1 MSVTWGVASRQ
12 KKLARVLFEGPTGAG
27 KTKSALLLAKGIV
40 GDSGKH
46 IFVIDTERESASL
59 YANDVPF
66 ITAQLTPPYSPERYI
81 EYINSVPADQC
92 GCLIIDSITH
102 EWKGEGGCLQIV
114 DKMSGN
120 KFTNWNAVGERHQ
133 RFIEAVLNAPFH
145 VICCCRSKMAHAQEE
160 ENGKKIVKKLGMEME
175 QRDGFDYEVDLVF
188 TLDQRSHY
196 AVASKNRTTLWN
208 DGTPIL
214 ITPTEGERLRGW
226 LETEDPD
233 PNTVYAYDL
242 IAQAARI
249 KEAEELGK
257 LYVANKDKIAL
268 CSMKAMINAKFA
280 EMKRELGTGE
290 ERVAKGLMV

>member
-46 IFVIDTERESASL
+46 IFFIDTERESASL
-59 YANDVPF
+59 YANEVPF
-66 ITAQLTPPYSPERYI
+66 ITTQLEPLYSPERYI

-92 GCLIIDSITH
+92 GCLIIDSISH
-102 EWKGEGGCLQIV
+102 EWKGAGGCIEIK
-114 DKMSGN
+114 DSMPGN
-120 KFTNWNAVGERHQ
+120 SYVNWGKVTKRHQ
-133 RFIEAVLNAPFH
+133 AFIDAILDAPFH
-145 VICCCRSKMAHAQEE
+145 VICCCRSKMAHVQEE
-160 ENGKKIVKKLGMEME
+160 ENGKKVVKKVGMEPE

-208 DGTPIL
+208 EGTPIL
-214 ITPTEGERLRGW
+214 ITPTEGERLREW

-249 KEAEELGK
+249 KDAEELGK
-257 LYVANKDKIAL
+257 LYIANKDKIAL

-280 EMKRELGTGE
+280 EMKKELGAGE
-290 ERVAKGLMV
+290 ERAAKGLMV